1 MIKSWRRSSR
11 ALPLQ
16 CKRVVRMKRN
26 IENWIYAIS
35 DSESIIHDD
44 ELSELIAQE
53 TEDELSEEMLE
64 YVSAAGVPD
73 YEKFQRFLENMD
85 KKN

>member
-1 MIKSWRRSSR
+1 
-11 ALPLQ
+11 
-16 CKRVVRMKRN
+16 
-26 IENWIYAIS
+26 
-35 DSESIIHDD
+35 
-44 ELSELIAQE
+44 
-53 TEDELSEEMLE
+53 LE